1 MLDQTRIFLN
11 VLNEIF
17 FEMFVRS
24 NQGIK
29 EFCETRNLNVS
40 EVKDTLFRRE
50 MPSLERLTEMINLAR
65 IT

>member
-1 MLDQTRIFLN
+1 MLDHTRIFQN

-29 EFCETRNLNVS
+29 EFCSMRNFDVD
-40 EVKDTLFRRE
+40 EIKGILFRRE
-50 MPSLERLTEMINLAR
+50 TPNIMRLSELVNQDRLT
-65 IT
+65 